1 MLSLY
6 RISRRQEFACLGW
19 DRPVGDRPPLP
30 NRYRPAP
37 ESLSNRIL
45 GGFYNLSSLPNK
57 EAINLAP
64 LSMSNSPRSTSLLK
78 AATTSGQN

>member
-6 RISRRQEFACLGW
+6 RISRRQEFAYLE
-19 DRPVGDRPPLP
+19 VTAPPAIA
-30 NRYRPAP
+30 PASEP
-37 ESLSNRIL
+37 LSSRIL

-64 LSMSNSPRSTSLLK
+64 LSISNSPRSTSLLK